1 MQQMLPE
8 TGRQTEVGH
17 FCFCFSFSWIYSLRW
32 RLCLVDF
39 GFEPDRLSRIIW
51 QAHDV
56 FGSGALLRR
65 QRCRLITCCTP

>member
-32 RLCLVDF
+32 RLRFVDF
-39 GFEPDRLSRIIW
+39 GFAPIGYRASSDRRMMFSVVVRYCVGS
-51 QAHDV
+51 DV
-56 FGSGALLRR
+56 G
-65 QRCRLITCCTP
+65 